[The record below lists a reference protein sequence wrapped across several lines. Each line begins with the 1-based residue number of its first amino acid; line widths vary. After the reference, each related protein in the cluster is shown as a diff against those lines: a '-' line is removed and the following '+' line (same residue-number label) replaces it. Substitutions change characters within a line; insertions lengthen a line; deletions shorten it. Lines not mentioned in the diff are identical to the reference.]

1 LAFNTGASFVTN
13 INWQSHSGETSLS
26 NFSQMAVI
34 IFPQVASAA
43 TGLAAADGFM
53 HGPAGGLPAILYAV
67 GGICTLHLA
76 ATVLGMIDGARAT
89 RPPLARP

>member
-13 INWQSHSGETSLS
+13 INWQSYSGETSLS

-53 HGPAGGLPAILYAV
+53 HGLQPEDCRRFYMRSAV
-67 GGICTLHLA
+67 SARCT
-76 ATVLGMIDGARAT
+76 
-89 RPPLARP
+89 